1 MITHPRTVLVIGG
14 SGKIGQAICQTFAQ
28 HQWRVGIHYH
38 NHQQEAEATARCI
51 KESGGEAQCF
61 QADISQFDQ
70 THTMFDHF
78 HKLWGHLDVLICSP
92 GYGVSKMLLKTSP
105 EDWNNMFTINLTGIF
120 HCLKAAG
127 EILLSQKDGS
137 VIIMG
142 SLSSFHGTT
151 GQSAYAASKAGLLGL
166 MKTTAQ
172 EWGPFNIRINI
183 VFPGW
188 HRSPLSG
195 DAFPPESMLTN
206 HLLGRTPELHQVA
219 KTVFDLSQLPDVS
232 GQTFNLDNRIW

>member
-28 HQWRVGIHYH
+28 HHWRVGIHYH
-38 NHQQEAEATARCI
+38 NQQQNAEDTVKFI
-51 KESGGEAQCF
+51 NESGGESQCF
-61 QADISQFDQ
+61 QADISQYHQ
-70 THTMFDHF
+70 TQTMMKDF
-78 HKLWGHLDVLICSP
+78 HELWGHLDVLICSP
-92 GYGVSKMLLKTSP
+92 GYGVSKVLLKTSP
-105 EDWNNMFTINLTGIF
+105 EDWTNTFMINLTGVF

-142 SLSSFHGTT
+142 SLSSVHGTA
-151 GQSAYAASKAGLLGL
+151 GQAAYAASKAGLLGL

-172 EWGPFNIRINI
+172 EWGPSNIRINI

-195 DAFPPESMLTN
+195 DAFPPESRLTD
-206 HLLGRTPELHQVA
+206 HLLGRTPHVHHVA
-219 KTVFDLSQLPDVS
+219 KTVFNLSQLPDVS
-232 GQTFNLDNRIW
+232 GQIFNLDNRIW